1 MPARV
6 TVKTHSFVTEK
17 QYFSIILNNE
27 AILKVFLLHALG
39 MIWQFTP
46 TSTKLMF
53 KSIILSFLY
62 ITNMS
67 IIWILKLLDAECVS
81 SILKLSMTA

>member
-27 AILKVFLLHALG
+27 AILKVFPVACPAYDMAIHTYKHK
-39 MIWQFTP
+39 INVQKHHFEF
-46 TSTKLMF
+46 S
-53 KSIILSFLY
+53 LY
-62 ITNMS
+62 H
-67 IIWILKLLDAECVS
+67 KYVYYLDIKASGC
-81 SILKLSMTA
+81 